1 MVLNCAK
8 CSEFENLNNHKKNMV
23 KSITENPYGAFS
35 TEDYSVF
42 VVMLSISAGIGIYFG
57 FFEGKKNQTTEDYLL
72 GGRKMKIF
80 PIAVSLIAR

>member
-1 MVLNCAK
+1 MNCAK
-8 CSEFENLNNHKKNMV
+8 CSEFVKSTKTMV

-57 FFEGKKNQTTEDYLL
+57 FFQGKKNQTTEDYLL